1 MLDNAKGKWYMC
13 MKGCFMIWP
22 SLSFH
27 SCLRFGRVLDAL
39 TWQGVCVCVCVWGGG
54 GGEVEERETF
64 SSGLNSITIAVIFFF
79 L

>member
-1 MLDNAKGKWYMC
+1 M
-13 MKGCFMIWP
+13 
-22 SLSFH
+22 
-27 SCLRFGRVLDAL
+27 
-39 TWQGVCVCVCVWGGG
+39 CVCVWGGG